1 MRKGSGQAYFLFPQM
16 QNAVA
21 QESPDRE
28 KNARRNA
35 RGKCDDR
42 ECGSGR
48 AANFGYGREGG
59 EGEETEKGKVLYP

>member
-35 RGKCDDR
+35 GGKCDDR

-48 AANFGYGREGG
+48 AEEG
-59 EGEETEKGKVLYP
+59 